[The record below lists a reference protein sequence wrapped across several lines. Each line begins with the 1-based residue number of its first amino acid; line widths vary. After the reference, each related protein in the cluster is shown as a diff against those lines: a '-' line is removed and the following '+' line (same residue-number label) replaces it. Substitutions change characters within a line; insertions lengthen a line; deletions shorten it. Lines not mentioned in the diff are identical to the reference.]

1 MGLLARL
8 FGTSLTD
15 PAHIVSAYEPD
26 GEKAVSG
33 SPEFVHTISGLYP
46 SLGDYGAMYRKQ
58 PAVRA
63 VVDWLARNIGQLN
76 PKVYERVGNV
86 DRIEVAEHPLARVL
100 RAPNPDATRFRHLR
114 DTVSDLAIYDR
125 AVWLKMRQGRARA
138 VVRIPPKFLT
148 VEMIEG
154 RSRWVDTRSGR
165 RMDRAELVVFRGYSP
180 DGDDAGVSPLE
191 TLRRVLAEEFASQQN
206 RENMWRNSARQS
218 GWIQRPDGAPQWSDD
233 ARRRFR
239 ADLESVMSGGANA
252 GRIGILEEGMTWN
265 ASSFSPKDTE
275 YIDGRRLTYE
285 EVCVEYGM
293 TPGLLGMGHD
303 TASAADSR
311 QRQAYQD
318 VLGPWLRMIQDEI
331 ELQLLPD
338 FEPLTAPGRVYVE
351 FNLAEKL
358 KASFEEQS
366 KTLVSSIGVP
376 YMTVNEGRARLNLP
390 RIDQDWA
397 NTPVQPLNVMYG
409 GQPAVTV
416 PTEDP
421 GTPGS
426 AAAGPPQVKIVP
438 PVDADTRDEAAKEIA
453 AFMRGY
459 FDRQERA
466 VVASWGKRSA
476 KPREKWDDELRGDL
490 FVHADAVVRSVGF
503 LTAGQMGGKYTH
515 ARSLGWLNDRADAAA
530 KSVNDHTFAAV
541 DAAEDVEQVRAVFEE
556 AKTSRAEEI
565 ASSLASAL
573 TNFARAEAVRHSAEL
588 GDG

>member
-1 MGLLARL
+1 MGLFARL
-8 FGTSLTD
+8 FGTPIAD
-15 PAHIVSAYEPD
+15 PGHILSAYEPD
-26 GEKAVSG
+26 GAKAVSG
-33 SPEFVHTISGLYP
+33 SPEFVRTISGLYP

-76 PKVYERVGNV
+76 PKVYERIGDV
-86 DRIEVAEHPLARVL
+86 DRIEVGDHPLARVL
-100 RAPNPDATRFRHLR
+100 RTPNPDATRFRHLR
-114 DTVSDLAIYDR
+114 DTVADLAIYDR

-138 VVRIPPKFLT
+138 VIRIPPKFLT
-148 VEMIEG
+148 VETIDG
-154 RSRWVDTRSGR
+154 RARWIDTRTGR
-165 RMDRAELVVFRGYSP
+165 RMDRADLVVFRGYSP
-180 DGDDAGVSPLE
+180 DGDDVGVSPLE
-191 TLRRVLAEEFASQQN
+191 TLRRVLAEEFAAQQH

-218 GWIQRPDGAPQWSDD
+218 GWIQRPADAPQWSDD

-239 ADLESVMSGGANA
+239 ADLESVMAGGANA
-252 GRIGILEEGMTWN
+252 GRIGILEEGMAWN
-265 ASSFSPKDTE
+265 ASSFSSRDTE
-275 YIDGRRLTYE
+275 YIEGRKLTYE

-293 TPGLLGMGHD
+293 TPSLLGMGAD

-390 RIDQDWA
+390 RIDEDWA
-397 NTPVQPLNVMYG
+397 NTPVQPLNVLYG

-426 AAAGPPQVKIVP
+426 ASAGPPQVK
-438 PVDADTRDEAAKEIA
+438 ASREEAANDLSG
-453 AFMRGY
+453 FLRGY

-466 VVASWGKRSA
+466 VVASWGKRAA
-476 KPREKWDDELRGDL
+476 KSREKWNDELRGDL
-490 FVHADAVVRSVGF
+490 FAHADSLVRSVGL
-503 LTAGQMGGKYTH
+503 LTAGQLRGRYIHG
-515 ARSLGWLNDRADAAA
+515 RSLAWLNHTADDTA
-530 KSVNDHTFAAV
+530 KSINDYTFAAV

-556 AKTSRAEEI
+556 AKAPRAEELGL
-565 ASSLASAL
+565 SLASAL
-573 TNFARAEAVRHSAEL
+573 TNFARAEAARHSAEL